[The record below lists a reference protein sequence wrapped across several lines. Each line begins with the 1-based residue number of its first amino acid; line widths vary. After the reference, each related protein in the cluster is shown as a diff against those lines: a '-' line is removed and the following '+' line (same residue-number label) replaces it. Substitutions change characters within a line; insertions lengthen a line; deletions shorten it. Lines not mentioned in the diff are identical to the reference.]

1 MTNSTLSRYDG
12 AAAFLGDSEGMISR
26 WKLARGFGA
35 VAAALALWL
44 AFAGTAFAADPP
56 ERRVALV
63 IGNAAYVNVAHLS
76 NTIHDAQLMA
86 DTLRKLGFQL
96 VGGGPQLDLDRNG
109 FLNAVVSFSKA
120 LDSNTVGVFYYSG
133 HGMQI
138 QGENYLVPVDANPV
152 KPSDADIQLVASSL
166 VLHQMEDSKLKL
178 NIVILDACRNNPFAV
193 SGLRAA
199 GGGLGAITD
208 EPEGTLISYATMPGS
223 VASDGE
229 GAPDSPYTTALAQM
243 MQRPGID
250 AWQMFNA
257 VSVQVKRATNGVQ
270 QPYIENSPIEYE
282 FYFNGSPGSGS
293 PSFVASAQP
302 QPQPYVAPLPSP
314 PPQSP
319 VASLSPS
326 PSPPVRVASV
336 PPLQEQKSSSIW
348 RGVYYYPDSRM
359 QPVPFEMRLQNVDGR
374 LSGSIKEPKTFS
386 RDASCSSNSLYAS
399 VVGQTDGSSI
409 VFTKTYDST
418 CGVSHAVRYAGTVNS
433 NGSKVT
439 GQWSAGWTGSFTL
452 ELEN

>member
-1 MTNSTLSRYDG
+1 MMPS
-12 AAAFLGDSEGMISR
+12 
-26 WKLARGFGA
+26 WKLARGLG
-35 VAAALALWL
+35 AAATALVLWL
-44 AFAGTAFAADPP
+44 ACAGTAFAADPP

-63 IGNAAYVNVAHLS
+63 IGNAAYVNVAHLT

-96 VGGGPQLDLDRNG
+96 VGGGPQLNLDRNG

-166 VLHQMEDSKLKL
+166 VLHQMEDSKLRL

-193 SGLRAA
+193 SGLKAA
-199 GGGLGAITD
+199 GGGLGATTN

-223 VASDGE
+223 VASDGD
-229 GAPDSPYTTALAQM
+229 GSPDSPYTTALAQV
-243 MQRPGID
+243 MQRPGLD

-282 FYFNGSPGSGS
+282 FYFDGSPGSAPS
-293 PSFVASAQP
+293 PQIAST
-302 QPQPYVAPLPSP
+302 PSP

-319 VASLSPS
+319 VASPPPPQSPVAS
-326 PSPPVRVASV
+326 LPYSPPVRAASV
-336 PPLQEQKSSSIW
+336 PPLQEEKSSSIW
-348 RGVYYYPDSRM
+348 KGVYSYPDSRM
-359 QPVPFEMRLQNVDGR
+359 QPVPFEMRLQNINGR

-386 RDASCSSNSLYAS
+386 RDAQCSSNSLYAS
-399 VVGQTDGSSI
+399 VVGHTDGSS
-409 VFTKTYDST
+409 VTFTKTYDST
-418 CGVSHAVRYAGTVNS
+418 CGVSHTVNYTGTVNS
-433 NGSKVT
+433 NGSRIT
-439 GQWSAGWTGSFTL
+439 GQWNAGWTGSFAL